1 MNQHNITNESLGLSM
16 ILVVVAIL
24 ISHRE
29 SWRWKG
35 HYLEHLPRGGAA
47 DHRRLRAEVYFRPG

>member
-29 SWRWKG
+29 SWRWKRT
-35 HYLEHLPRGGAA
+35 LSGASA
-47 DHRRLRAEVYFRPG
+47 ARWCS

>member
-16 ILVVVAIL
+16 VLVVVAIL

-29 SWRWKG
+29 KLALERTLSGVSAARWCS
-35 HYLEHLPRGGAA
+35 
-47 DHRRLRAEVYFRPG
+47 